1 MFPVPQDSAKITHS
15 REGSMKRRDFLKA
28 APAAVGL
35 AIARPQVAG
44 RSSQNVP
51 IPSAYT
57 PADYPIRPQP
67 YSAVRLTDG
76 FWQPKVATNARVTIP
91 FEVEKL
97 SELEDGFRGNVLEAA
112 MLSLKSHPNPGL
124 EARVEAR
131 VAQLKTRRAGTSRSN
146 TGFEVAATRY
156 FTTGR

>member
-1 MFPVPQDSAKITHS
+1 
-15 REGSMKRRDFLKA
+15 MKRIARREFLKTASA
-28 APAAVGL
+28 AGGALGL
-35 AIARPQVAG
+35 GARFPSARQASDAG
-44 RSSQNVP
+44 PVRISSV
-51 IPSAYT
+51 AYT
-57 PADYPIRPQP
+57 PSDYPIRAQP
-67 YSAVRLTDG
+67 YHAVKLTDG

-112 MLSLKSHPNPGL
+112 MLSLKTHPNPDL

-131 VAQLKTRRAGTSRSN
+131 VAQLKTQRSRSN

-156 FTTGR
+156 LTNGRRDMLDTANA